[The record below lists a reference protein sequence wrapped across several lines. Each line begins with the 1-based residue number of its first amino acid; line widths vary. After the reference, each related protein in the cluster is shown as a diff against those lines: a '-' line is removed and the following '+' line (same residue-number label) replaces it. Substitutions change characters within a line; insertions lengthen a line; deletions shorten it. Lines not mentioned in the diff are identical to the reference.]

1 MIFLPDDDNSHHRS
15 FDAHYIMVR
24 NGTMEVGTEEY
35 PYTSKLTITMHG
47 NKQSPEI
54 PLYGNKC
61 IAVRHG
67 VLEMHGIP
75 RTPSW
80 TSLAVTADI
89 GETTISLIED
99 ADWQEGDKIVIAPTG
114 YDHME
119 AEERTIIERVDA
131 RTFVLNEALAFKHY
145 SGAET
150 HGG

>member
-1 MIFLPDDDNSHHRS
+1 
-15 FDAHYIMVR
+15 
-24 NGTMEVGTEEY
+24 
-35 PYTSKLTITMHG
+35 
-47 NKQSPEI
+47 
-54 PLYGNKC
+54 
-61 IAVRHG
+61 
-67 VLEMHGIP
+67 
-75 RTPSW
+75 
-80 TSLAVTADI
+80 VTADI